1 MTFLVLNECGLKDT
15 SFMSTMKSLNILQL
29 NDNNL
34 TSLEGI
40 SSNNL
45 IALTATNNQLR
56 NYENR
61 KTI

>member
-1 MTFLVLNECGLKDT
+1 MIFWVLNECGLKDT

-56 NYENR
+56 NYANR